1 MTDLMIAFEYCDL
14 MECKY
19 EALRKDDFKKMV
31 NNVRNQLYRLNG
43 VKNMIAY
50 YQDGNISA
58 EEALEKIDSIANGDI
73 YGKGTLDFEGMPGT

>member
-19 EALRKDDFKKMV
+19 SALGKDDFKKMV
-31 NNVRNQLYRLNG
+31 KNVRDQLYRLNG

-50 YQDGNISA
+50 YQGGNISA
-58 EEALEKIDSIANGDI
+58 EEALKKIDSIANGDI

>member
-19 EALRKDDFKKMV
+19 EALGKDDFNKMV
-31 NNVRNQLYRLNG
+31 KNVRNQLYRLNG
-43 VKNMIAY
+43 IKNMIAF
-50 YQDGNISA
+50 YQAGNISA
-58 EEALEKIDSIANGDI
+58 EEALENIDSIANGDI